1 MGPESP
7 TITMKRKIFI
17 LWLALLCTGVS
28 RLMAQVTVD
37 VKIDSLQLLIGQQT
51 GITLSVSCDA
61 DQHPVLP
68 ALQDRS
74 QLTPGVEVVKVCPVD
89 TQMLNEGK
97 RMQLTQRYI
106 VTAFDSARYYLPP
119 LEVRVDT
126 TAYKSKP
133 LALLVYTV
141 PVDTTQVDQFFGVK
155 DIEEAPFS
163 WEDWSG
169 VVYGSLGIILLL
181 LLTFVMLV
189 WLKQGNPII
198 RIVRHK
204 AKLPPHQVAMNEIQR
219 IKDERTWASEDSKE
233 YYTQLTGTLRN
244 YIQERYGFRA
254 MDMTSSEI
262 IERLMQEND
271 ETAISELRQLFQTA
285 DLVKFAKFSTMVNEN
300 DANLV
305 TAMNYINQTK
315 LEVDPNAKA
324 EEPKYSPEEI
334 RSIGMKW
341 TLRIGITLS
350 SLAILTVAVLV
361 ILRLVDLLN

>member
-1 MGPESP
+1 
-7 TITMKRKIFI
+7 MKKNIFI
-17 LWLALLCTGVS
+17 LLQTFLCLGFSHAV
-28 RLMAQVTVD
+28 AQVTVD

-51 GITLSVSCDA
+51 GITLSVSCDVN
-61 DQHPVLP
+61 QRPVFP
-68 ALQDRS
+68 ALTDRS
-74 QLTPGVEVVKVCPVD
+74 QLTQGVEVVKVCPVD

-106 VTAFDSARYYLPP
+106 ITSFDSARYYLPP
-119 LEVRVDT
+119 MEIMVDT
-126 TAYKSKP
+126 AHFKSKP
-133 LALLVYTV
+133 LALIVYSV

-155 DIEEAPFS
+155 DIEDAPFS

-169 VVYGSLGIILLL
+169 VVYGSLLLILFL
-181 LLTFVMLV
+181 LLTFAMLV
-189 WLKQGNPII
+189 WLKQGNPIL
-198 RIVRHK
+198 RIVLHK

-233 YYTQLTGTLRN
+233 YYTQLTDTLRN

-271 ETAISELRQLFQTA
+271 DTAIQELRQLFQTA
-285 DLVKFAKFSTMVNEN
+285 DLVKFAKFSTLVNEN

-305 TAMNYINQTK
+305 TAVNYINQTK

-341 TLRIGITLS
+341 TLRILIALC
-350 SLAILTVAVLV
+350 SLAIVTITVFIV
-361 ILRLVDLLN
+361 LRLVDLLN